1 MRFYPALLAVCLL
14 VAPWPTTS
22 TVISAPVQKE
32 KDLKPLDIVIG
43 CVEAFFRNDDPAIRQ
58 FLTDKAKNTLSD
70 LATGDNPAYND
81 IRRALFG
88 GHPLAKLADGGVK
101 VETIV
106 AAGGSRELLL
116 KDGNRIVGNVS
127 FRESS
132 EENLSLI
139 EIRFFLNS
147 DASRPTVIQTV
158 LNRDRKLKIWR
169 ITAFYVV
176 AFGGQ
181 SDEVFEIDRLME
193 ARVAANETAIIP
205 VVRQI
210 QEAEARYALNAGQNR
225 FGTLADLKRAGE
237 LTGDIASGSYKG
249 YKLEVII
256 NNDAVPPTFLI
267 HAVPQSHGKTG
278 RRSFVMD
285 DTAKL
290 HGADRRGER
299 ATLNDPVLQG
309 GDNGDDN

>member
-1 MRFYPALLAVCLL
+1 MRLYPALLALCLL
-14 VAPWPTTS
+14 AAPWPAVSAVT
-22 TVISAPVQKE
+22 APVQKE
-32 KDLKPLDIVIG
+32 KDLKPIDIVIG

-70 LATGDNPAYND
+70 LATTDNGAYND
-81 IRRALFG
+81 IRRALLG
-88 GHPLAKLADGGVK
+88 NHPLARLADAGVK
-101 VETIV
+101 VETIT

-127 FRESS
+127 FRDST
-132 EENLSLI
+132 EENLAVV

-147 DASRPTVIQTV
+147 DSAHPTVAQVV
-158 LNRDRKLKIWR
+158 LNRDRKLKVWR

-181 SDEVFEIDRLME
+181 SDDVFELERLTD
-193 ARVAANETAIIP
+193 ARVVANETAVIP
-205 VVRQI
+205 VLRQL
-210 QEAEARYALNAGQNR
+210 QEAEARYSLGAGQSR
-225 FGTLADLKRAGE
+225 FGSLAELKRAGE
-237 LTGDIASGSYKG
+237 VTGEVATGAFKG
-249 YKLEVII
+249 YKIEIVA
-256 NNDAVPPTFLI
+256 NNEAVPPTFMI
-267 HAVPQSHGKTG
+267 HVVPQAYGKTG

-299 ATLNDPVLQG
+299 ATLADPVIVQNG
-309 GDNGDDN
+309 ETGEDN

>member
-1 MRFYPALLAVCLL
+1 MRLFPALLAVCLL
-14 VAPWPTTS
+14 AAPSPANPAFG
-22 TVISAPVQKE
+22 APIQKE

-43 CVEAFFRNDDPAIRQ
+43 CVEAFFRNDDTAIRQ

-70 LATGDNPAYND
+70 LATGDNTAYND

-88 GHPLAKLADGGVK
+88 GHPLAKLADAGVK
-101 VETIV
+101 VETII

-139 EIRFFLNS
+139 EIRFFLNADS
-147 DASRPTVIQTV
+147 THPTVVQTV

-181 SDEVFEIDRLME
+181 SDDVFELDRLME
-193 ARVAANETAIIP
+193 ARVAANETAIVPI
-205 VVRQI
+205 VRQI

-225 FGTLADLKRAGE
+225 FGSLAELKRAGE
-237 LTGDIASGSYKG
+237 LPGDIASGTYKG
-249 YKLEVII
+249 YKLEVIT
-256 NNDAVPPTFLI
+256 NNDAVPPTFVI
-267 HAVPQSHGKTG
+267 HAVPQSYGKTG

-285 DTAKL
+285 DTARL
-290 HGADRRGER
+290 RGADRRGER
-299 ATLNDPVLQG
+299 ATLNDPVIQG
-309 GDNGDDN
+309 GDGGDDN